1 MPKTENTMLEIGK
14 KIKRLRQQKGWSQA
28 EIAGLLE
35 ISIPAF
41 SKIESDIT
49 DLSISRLQQIAKTF
63 DVPVVD
69 LIATKTD
76 PDPTLIGELQSAK
89 ETIAAQS
96 AKINHLQEYIITL
109 YEQLHKLKQDAVHG

>member
-1 MPKTENTMLEIGK
+1 MLEIGK